1 MRKKKLKVLAHAWL
15 RRSDDDE
22 VTMRLPTFA
31 NIKPELKAMVRVRR
45 NCAWE
50 LLQLLREA
58 ETENPSVEG
67 PLCPFSTEC
76 ESV

>member
-1 MRKKKLKVLAHAWL
+1 
-15 RRSDDDE
+15 
-22 VTMRLPTFA
+22 MRLPTFA

-58 ETENPSVEG
+58 ETENPSIEG
-67 PLCPFSTEC
+67 PLCPSSTEC